1 MIQIIQ
7 EKDID
12 TVAEIWLN
20 TNISAH
26 NFINVAYWLS
36 NFDMVKNM
44 LSQAEVYVYEDNSR
58 IQGFI
63 GLEDNYI
70 SGIFVR
76 SELQSC
82 NIGKQLLDFAKTI
95 RNELT
100 LNVYQKN
107 IRAVKFYQREHFK
120 IIQAGIDKAVN
131 EKEYCMIWK
140 QQST

>member
-1 MIQIIQ
+1 MIRIIQ

-12 TVAEIWLN
+12 TVAEIWLD

-26 NFINVAYWLS
+26 NFINSRYWLS
-36 NFDMVKNM
+36 NFEMVKKM
-44 LSQAEVYVYEDNSR
+44 LFQAEVYVYENNSS

-63 GLEDNYI
+63 GLEHDYI
-70 SGIFVR
+70 AGIFVR
-76 SELQSC
+76 QKFQSH

-107 IRAVKFYQREHFK
+107 IRAVKFYQREHFE
-120 IIQAGIDKAVN
+120 IIQTGIDKDTN
-131 EKEYCMIWK
+131 EKEYSMMWK
-140 QQST
+140 Q

>member
-1 MIQIIQ
+1 MIRIIQ

-12 TVAEIWLN
+12 TVAEIWLD

-26 NFINVAYWLS
+26 NFINSRYWLS
-36 NFDMVKNM
+36 NFEMVKKM
-44 LSQAEVYVYEDNSR
+44 LFQAEVYVYENNSG

-63 GLEDNYI
+63 GLEQNYI
-70 SGIFVR
+70 AGIFVR
-76 SELQSC
+76 QKFQSH

-107 IRAVKFYQREHFK
+107 IRAVKFYQREHFE
-120 IIQAGIDKAVN
+120 IIQTGIDKDTN
-131 EKEYCMIWK
+131 EKEYSMMWK
-140 QQST
+140 Q

>member
-1 MIQIIQ
+1 MIRKMQ

-12 TVAEIWLN
+12 IVAEIWLD

-26 NFINVAYWLS
+26 NFINSTYWLS
-36 NFDMVKNM
+36 NFEMVKKM
-44 LSQAEVYVYEDNSR
+44 LLQAEVYVYEDNSS

-63 GLEDNYI
+63 GLEHNYI

-76 SELQSC
+76 QEFQSR
-82 NIGKQLLDFAKTI
+82 NIGKQLLDFVKSI

-107 IRAVKFYQREHFK
+107 IRAVKFYQREHFE
-120 IIQAGIDKAVN
+120 IIQTGIDKDTN
-131 EKEYCMIWK
+131 EKEYSMIWK
-140 QQST
+140 Q

>member
-1 MIQIIQ
+1 MIRIIQ

-12 TVAEIWLN
+12 TVAEIWLD

-26 NFINVAYWLS
+26 NFINSRYWLS
-36 NFDMVKNM
+36 NFEMVKKM
-44 LSQAEVYVYEDNSR
+44 LFQAEVYVYENNSS

-63 GLEDNYI
+63 GLEQNYI
-70 SGIFVR
+70 AGIFVCQKF
-76 SELQSC
+76 QSH

-107 IRAVKFYQREHFK
+107 IRAVKFYQREHFE
-120 IIQAGIDKAVN
+120 IIQTGIDKDTN
-131 EKEYCMIWK
+131 EKEYSMMWK
-140 QQST
+140 Q

>member
-1 MIQIIQ
+1 MIRIIQ

-12 TVAEIWLN
+12 TVAEIWLD

-26 NFINVAYWLS
+26 NFINSTYWLS
-36 NFDMVKNM
+36 NFEMVKKM
-44 LSQAEVYVYEDNSR
+44 LFQAEVYVYENNSS

-63 GLEDNYI
+63 GLEHNYI
-70 SGIFVR
+70 AGIFVCQKF
-76 SELQSC
+76 QSH

-107 IRAVKFYQREHFK
+107 IRAVKFYQREHFE
-120 IIQAGIDKAVN
+120 IIQTGIDKDTN
-131 EKEYCMIWK
+131 EKEYRMMWK
-140 QQST
+140 QQSI

>member
-120 IIQAGIDKAVN
+120 IIQAGIDNAVN

>member
-1 MIQIIQ
+1 MIRIIQ

-26 NFINVAYWLS
+26 NFINPTYWLS
-36 NFDMVKNM
+36 NFELVKNM
-44 LSQAEVYVYEDNSR
+44 LSQAEVYVYEDNSS

-63 GLEDNYI
+63 GLEHNYI

-76 SELQSC
+76 SELQSRH
-82 NIGKQLLDFAKTI
+82 IGKQLLDFAKTI
-95 RNELT
+95 RDELT

-107 IRAVKFYQREHFK
+107 IRAVKFYQREHFE
-120 IIQAGIDKAVN
+120 IIQTGIDKDTN
-131 EKEYCMIWK
+131 EKDYSMVWK
-140 QQST
+140 QQPT